1 MNFHRIFT
9 AAALLVC
16 AIALTPAS
24 PARAELV
31 LSQLVVD
38 LQAGKPARQDVEVWN
53 NGPSVTYVS
62 VEPREIV
69 DAGTA
74 GESGRVDPDP
84 EKLGLLVSPA
94 RMVLEP
100 GQRKLLR
107 VAAIDSS
114 RDRERVY
121 RVTVK
126 PVVGQL
132 SSDQSGLKI
141 LIGYD
146 LLVLARPTDVQTK
159 VSGTRSGNFLLL
171 RNNGNSS
178 VELTD
183 GKQCDPSGKA
193 CEPLPGGRLYV
204 GAEKK
209 VPVSPQRRARYV
221 VKLPGKLVPQEF

>member
-1 MNFHRIFT
+1 MTFHGVFT
-9 AAALLVC
+9 AAALLTC
-16 AIALTPAS
+16 ASALAAAS

-38 LQAGKPARQDVEVWN
+38 LEAGDRARQDIEVWN
-53 NGPSVTYVS
+53 KGRAVTYVA
-62 VEPREIV
+62 VDPREIV
-69 DAGTA
+69 AAGTA
-74 GESGRVDPDP
+74 RESGRVEPDP
-84 EKLGLLVSPA
+84 EKLGLLVSPS

-107 VAAIDSS
+107 VAAIDSGL
-114 RDRERVY
+114 DRERVY

-132 SSDQSGLKI
+132 SSDQSGLKV

-146 LLVLARPTDVQTK
+146 LLVLARPAILKTNI
-159 VSGTRSGNFLLL
+159 SGTRSGSFLIL

-183 GKQCDPSGKA
+183 GKQCDEAGKA
-193 CEPLPGGRLYV
+193 CDPLPGGRLYA
-204 GAEKK
+204 GAEKI
-209 VPVSPQRRARYV
+209 VPITRHGRARYV
-221 VKLPGKLVPQEF
+221 VKLPGKLIPQEF